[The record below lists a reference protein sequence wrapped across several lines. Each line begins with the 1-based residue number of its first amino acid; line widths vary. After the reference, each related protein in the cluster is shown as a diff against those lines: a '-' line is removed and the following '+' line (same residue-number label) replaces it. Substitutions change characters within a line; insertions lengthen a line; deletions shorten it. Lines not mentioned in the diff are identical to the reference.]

1 MAEAVRGYKPKEFI
15 IQSLDGEKSIDITN
29 SILSIDYFEDI
40 LKPDISMVV
49 QVTNTY
55 SIVSGLPVRG
65 GERVYVDL
73 ETASGDFT
81 MNTQQDVL
89 YVYKVSGIDGARMAE
104 NFTLHLTT
112 REYLSNETSRCSR
125 RYSGKISE
133 SVKNILT
140 NVLGTSKYIDTNIEE
155 TSNAYSFIGSMKKP
169 FNVLTWLGPKALSS
183 SAGSSD
189 SNPNGS
195 KTEQATGTAG
205 FFFFENKE
213 GYNFKSIDGMVSQL
227 KQSEGSADNK
237 KIFRYSYGGKVT
249 KANDVRN
256 NYEIINFSFERNID
270 LRKSLRVGMYSNV
283 TYFYDQ
289 ESHEVTVYKYVL
301 KDQIKDKKLSKDPL
315 AVSDEIG
322 ESISRILVRTSDNG
336 IMETNGGTSTSGRT
350 PADQAKSLA
359 RYNLLFTQALNIL
372 IPCNIN
378 LKVGDIIYC
387 EFPEM
392 NAGNSKEIDSQT
404 SGYYLIREL
413 RHHFSANQNT
423 TSLRLMRD
431 SYGVN

>member
-40 LKPDISMVV
+40 LKPDISMII

-133 SVKNILT
+133 SVKDILS
-140 NVLGTSKYIDTNIEE
+140 NVLSTSKYIDANIEE

-227 KQSEGSADNK
+227 KQSEDIQ
-237 KIFRYSYGGKVT
+237 IF
-249 KANDVRN
+249 
-256 NYEIINFSFERNID
+256 IWW
-270 LRKSLRVGMYSNV
+270 
-283 TYFYDQ
+283 Q
-289 ESHEVTVYKYVL
+289 
-301 KDQIKDKKLSKDPL
+301 
-315 AVSDEIG
+315 
-322 ESISRILVRTSDNG
+322 
-336 IMETNGGTSTSGRT
+336 
-350 PADQAKSLA
+350 
-359 RYNLLFTQALNIL
+359 
-372 IPCNIN
+372 
-378 LKVGDIIYC
+378 
-387 EFPEM
+387 
-392 NAGNSKEIDSQT
+392 GNQSE
-404 SGYYLIREL
+404 
-413 RHHFSANQNT
+413 
-423 TSLRLMRD
+423 
-431 SYGVN
+431 